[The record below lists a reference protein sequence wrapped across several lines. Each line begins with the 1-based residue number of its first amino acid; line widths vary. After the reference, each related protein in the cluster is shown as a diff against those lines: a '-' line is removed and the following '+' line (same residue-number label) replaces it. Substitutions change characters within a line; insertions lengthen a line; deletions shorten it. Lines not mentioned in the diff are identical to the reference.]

1 MSEPAVVTA
10 DSVRTSPERAP
21 FWDRAGIWVSAL
33 CMLHCLALPIAAI
46 LLPFAV
52 QEALHEP
59 AHVLFFTAA
68 FPLALVA
75 FVGGW
80 RQHGRWLPGALG
92 ALGVTLLVVAL
103 TLHSLE
109 TVLSILGG
117 LVLVGAHLLN
127 HRHSESCSEECS
139 GATC

>member
-1 MSEPAVVTA
+1 MSEPTVLAAEPV
-10 DSVRTSPERAP
+10 SAP
-21 FWDRAGIWVSAL
+21 QPMPLWDRAGIWVSGL
-33 CMLHCLALPIAAI
+33 CALHCLALPMAAV

-59 AHVLFFTAA
+59 THVLFFTAA

-92 ALGVTLLVVAL
+92 ALGVTLLIVAL
-103 TLHSLE
+103 TLPAAE
-109 TVLSILGG
+109 IVLSILGG

-127 HRHSESCSEECS
+127 HRHSETCSEDCS